1 MSDSNSPQ
9 RKYDVFVS
17 FRGEEIR
24 RGILS
29 HMIESFQRKKINGFV
44 DDKLERGDE
53 TWSSLV
59 RAIEGSFISLII
71 IHLNAEK
78 NMDIL

>member
-17 FRGEEIR
+17 FRDEEIR
-24 RGILS
+24 RGIVS

-59 RAIEGSFISLII
+59 RVEGSFISLII
-71 IHLNAEK
+71 IHLNALK